1 MAMMNEMEYRT
12 IGSALAGGYRAAVY
26 CRLSKDDDLQGES
39 ASIANQR
46 DMLEKYC
53 EKQGWEVV
61 AVYQDDGFTGL
72 NMERPDLQR
81 MLRAIERR
89 QINLVITKDL
99 SRLGRNYLQT
109 GHLIEDF
116 FPRNGVRYIA
126 MNDGIDTLRDNN
138 DIAPFKNILNE
149 MYSKDISKKVHSSYL
164 LKAQKGQF
172 TGCLAPFGYRK
183 DPEDKNHLLIDEETA
198 PIVRLIFGYALNG
211 HGPNYI
217 RRRLEEEKIPCPTWW
232 NRERGLRNTR
242 TKWEKK
248 DPENGRYMW
257 DFSVIKD
264 LLMNP
269 VYTGAIA
276 SQKKDYRFKIG
287 TIGEKKP
294 EDWIVVEGQHE
305 PLIDR
310 MSFDIVQNKLKSRQ
324 RPGQTNE
331 ISLFAGLIKCGEC
344 GKSLTIRYTNAKHPQ
359 QIYSCKTYNAF
370 GKNHCT
376 QHRIDYDTL
385 YSHVL
390 RKIRECARAALMDG
404 EAVADRLTNTC
415 EAEQREQREAM
426 ERSLTRDEERI
437 EVLDKMVMRLYEDMI
452 AGRISEQN
460 FNTMLEKTQ
469 TEQAE
474 LKAKV
479 SEGRKRLSDEVQL
492 ANDAKQWVEAIQEYA
507 NITELDAAT
516 LNRLI
521 KEIVVHAHWAKRYNL
536 KEMSKTLIFLQENK
550 IGSIEEM
557 QERVDAATARY
568 HELGDS
574 IKAAEARIHDT
585 LRIRYTCYGKLR
597 KQTDCTGQT
606 GYTMHILD
614 EIIDKMVRQIF
625 SRLRGVPKEQL
636 ITSRY
641 AKETAER
648 KNHLQAL
655 QAERDKAEKD
665 LLALKAEILAV
676 IKGESAFP
684 KDTLAEMIAAQ
695 EKKHTELETLCEE
708 ASAELER
715 NAELMANVS
724 QLYEELISFADLYDS
739 ASFEAKKM
747 IVSQLIRRVDVY
759 RGYQIHVDFNF
770 DLAQYLEN
778 SDELAC

>member
-81 MLRAIERR
+81 MLRSIERR

-183 DPEDKNHLLIDEETA
+183 DPEDRNHLLIDEETA

-217 RRRLEEEKIPCPTWW
+217 RRRLEEEKIPCPTP
-232 NRERGLRNTR
+232 G
-242 TKWEKK
+242 
-248 DPENGRYMW
+248 
-257 DFSVIKD
+257 
-264 LLMNP
+264 
-269 VYTGAIA
+269 TGA
-276 SQKKDYRFKIG
+276 SQYPHQVGKERPGKRTVYVGLLRYQRPFDESRLHRGDCFPEKRLPLQNLKIG

-294 EDWIVVEGQHE
+294 EDWVVVEGQHE

-331 ISLFAGLIKCGEC
+331 ISLFAGLLKCGEC
-344 GKSLTIRYTNAKHPQ
+344 GKSLTVRYTNAKHPQ
-359 QIYSCKTYNAF
+359 RIYSCKTYNAF

-469 TEQAE
+469 TEQTE
-474 LKAKV
+474 LKTKV

-521 KEIVVHAHWAKRYNL
+521 KEIVVHERIDEDKTRHISIEIHFNL
-536 KEMSKTLIFLQENK
+536 KPIPEVEQ
-550 IGSIEEM
+550 
-557 QERVDAATARY
+557 VTA
-568 HELGDS
+568 
-574 IKAAEARIHDT
+574 
-585 LRIRYTCYGKLR
+585 
-597 KQTDCTGQT
+597 
-606 GYTMHILD
+606 
-614 EIIDKMVRQIF
+614 
-625 SRLRGVPKEQL
+625 
-636 ITSRY
+636 
-641 AKETAER
+641 
-648 KNHLQAL
+648 
-655 QAERDKAEKD
+655 
-665 LLALKAEILAV
+665 
-676 IKGESAFP
+676 
-684 KDTLAEMIAAQ
+684 
-695 EKKHTELETLCEE
+695 
-708 ASAELER
+708 
-715 NAELMANVS
+715 
-724 QLYEELISFADLYDS
+724 
-739 ASFEAKKM
+739 
-747 IVSQLIRRVDVY
+747 
-759 RGYQIHVDFNF
+759 
-770 DLAQYLEN
+770 
-778 SDELAC
+778 

>member
-1 MAMMNEMEYRT
+1 MTNTESLGTIEATNPVLTVAPPKEDSEMNGAT
-12 IGSALAGGYRAAVY
+12 NKITALY
-26 CRLSKDDDLQGES
+26 CRLSQEDERAGES
-39 ASIANQR
+39 LSIENQK
-46 DMLEKYC
+46 DMLLRYAREHHFPNPTFFVDDGVSGVTYDRPGFQAMLA
-53 EKQGWEVV
+53 EIEAERV
-61 AVYQDDGFTGL
+61 AVC
-72 NMERPDLQR
+72 
-81 MLRAIERR
+81 
-89 QINLVITKDL
+89 ITKDL
-99 SRLGRNYLQT
+99 SRLGRNSALT
-109 GHLIEDF
+109 GLYTNF
-116 FPRNGVRYIA
+116 TFPQYGVRYIA

-344 GKSLTIRYTNAKHPQ
+344 GKSLTVRYTNAKHPQ

-521 KEIVVHAHWAKRYNL
+521 KEIVVHERIDEDKTRHISIEIHFNL
-536 KEMSKTLIFLQENK
+536 KPIPEVEQ
-550 IGSIEEM
+550 
-557 QERVDAATARY
+557 VTA
-568 HELGDS
+568 
-574 IKAAEARIHDT
+574 
-585 LRIRYTCYGKLR
+585 
-597 KQTDCTGQT
+597 
-606 GYTMHILD
+606 
-614 EIIDKMVRQIF
+614 
-625 SRLRGVPKEQL
+625 
-636 ITSRY
+636 
-641 AKETAER
+641 
-648 KNHLQAL
+648 
-655 QAERDKAEKD
+655 
-665 LLALKAEILAV
+665 
-676 IKGESAFP
+676 
-684 KDTLAEMIAAQ
+684 
-695 EKKHTELETLCEE
+695 
-708 ASAELER
+708 
-715 NAELMANVS
+715 
-724 QLYEELISFADLYDS
+724 
-739 ASFEAKKM
+739 
-747 IVSQLIRRVDVY
+747 
-759 RGYQIHVDFNF
+759 
-770 DLAQYLEN
+770 
-778 SDELAC
+778 

>member
-344 GKSLTIRYTNAKHPQ
+344 GKSLTVRYTNAKHPQ

-469 TEQAE
+469 TEQTE
-474 LKAKV
+474 LKTKV

-521 KEIVVHAHWAKRYNL
+521 KEIVVHRQLPNQMPIHWNSVGEANGFIGKNIGAWGIPL
-536 KEMSKTLIFLQENK
+536 FMLAIHLVVAIKTENDKSKQHLSVITKGLCFWAVPLASVIFVPL
-550 IGSIEEM
+550 S
-557 QERVDAATARY
+557 
-568 HELGDS
+568 LF
-574 IKAAEARIHDT
+574 KAAG
-585 LRIRYTCYGKLR
+585 YGLNITKIVLAIVGVLFIVAGNYLPKNQPNSIAGYKLPWTKNNPDNWNKTHR
-597 KQTDCTGQT
+597 FAGAIWVICGFVYIIISFIPLDNGLAGLT
-606 GYTMHILD
+606 ILAT
-614 EIIDKMVRQIF
+614 II
-625 SRLRGVPKEQL
+625 
-636 ITSRY
+636 
-641 AKETAER
+641 A
-648 KNHLQAL
+648 
-655 QAERDKAEKD
+655 
-665 LLALKAEILAV
+665 LLAPI
-676 IKGESAFP
+676 IYSYIGEKVDSQNKSA
-684 KDTLAEMIAAQ
+684 
-695 EKKHTELETLCEE
+695 
-708 ASAELER
+708 
-715 NAELMANVS
+715 
-724 QLYEELISFADLYDS
+724 
-739 ASFEAKKM
+739 
-747 IVSQLIRRVDVY
+747 
-759 RGYQIHVDFNF
+759 
-770 DLAQYLEN
+770 
-778 SDELAC
+778 